1 MEMSP
6 VRVRD
11 NKRRFYG
18 AQSADERKLRRKTA
32 STGKSSKK
40 DYTKDKS
47 NTGSNKSGGDD
58 KTSSLQDENSYPINS
73 KSSAK
78 KLAELSS
85 DEDLLNES
93 DLEEEFDLL
102 NDNDNG
108 GDVFDP
114 NNCTDGSNNNNK
126 SDDEEEIEEAIVAAT
141 AVESDDEVVSPVKR
155 LFVSNTKKRRIIEED
170 HDESEEEEDATVQLE
185 GEESGEDLMVEVVE
199 GVVTE
204 TNGGKSGSSKR
215 GEKNRVD
222 SSKKSTKKVPPS
234 KEAKKHRV
242 SESSDGEGE
251 PPIKKVKPKP
261 TTKKEPNSNKST
273 VKKFNV
279 SSKKTPISTGGGAS
293 SKEIKKKLAHL
304 VGKATNKSLYVQK
317 KLAKAA
323 AATLAAAG
331 EEEDSHASDLDD
343 ASVDERYAV
352 GGGGAKGGGSNWED
366 TSSKTKDSRSRKKL
380 VAMSRSSTSSTNKK
394 REKNS
399 FEFDEVT
406 VAQDDEDMHSS
417 DDEKSGDEESE
428 YHPTQADDL
437 IVGVGVVS
445 RPRRFSSRN
454 QQKENVADDVVVM
467 TEMKTSGKR
476 GGGRR
481 TKKKKKEEEVV
492 VQSEDEDIDVEPSKQ
507 KSTRTSHRVKKTA
520 EKELMTEDEDIE
532 EESVHKQKK
541 KRSTT
546 SRRGKKRAV
555 ENELMSEDEAS
566 DVERRTFRRVKKTA
580 GKELTSND
588 EDVVEAPRRKRFI
601 PKGEATKSQST
612 KTKKQPEQPLLSDS
626 GEPTD
631 NEAVA
636 IKGSKKK
643 KLAKNLQLENE
654 ESDVEPPKKK
664 SPRDSAVFMKIAS
677 KRVSGRQGKK
687 LTDGVLSEVDEHVAV
702 PPSEK
707 AGRCKR
713 TGSSNSKG
721 RGELSDSDGEAGVRT
736 DNGNDE
742 EEDDFWEADGGNDD
756 PFDVFEPEDDIS
768 APKEVVLEKKSGR
781 KRKKNSTSCGR
792 AGLSDIFTQR
802 DPATCSSNSNAEEEE
817 EVEAPANKTK
827 NGDKSKGVEPTG
839 ESQSE
844 SVKKQEEGNT
854 TSSGNETVD
863 ATTFVQF
870 STRHISEDPEKYRA
884 AVQSQ
889 YYQSEG
895 SSSTQ
900 SHSNSKAGLSAVISR
915 DEKET
920 RSKHTNDELL
930 GVLVILK
937 EKHEKSREIKK
948 QTNKCAAAW
957 GDSLKQETKLDGE
970 IEVLLAKAHRLAKGR
985 WETTTIM

>member
-1 MEMSP
+1 MSP

-32 STGKSSKK
+32 STGKSGKK

-58 KTSSLQDENSYPINS
+58 KTSSLHDENSYPINS

-114 NNCTDGSNNNNK
+114 NNCTDGSSNNNK
-126 SDDEEEIEEAIVAAT
+126 SDDEDEIEEATVAAT

-170 HDESEEEEDATVQLE
+170 HDESEDEEDATVQLE

-215 GEKNRVD
+215 GEKNRVV
-222 SSKKSTKKVPPS
+222 SSKKSTRKVAPS
-234 KEAKKHRV
+234 KEAKKRRV

-399 FEFDEVT
+399 FEFDEDT

-445 RPRRFSSRN
+445 RPRRFLSRN

-481 TKKKKKEEEVV
+481 TKKKKEEEVV

-520 EKELMTEDEDIE
+520 EKELMSEDEDIE

-612 KTKKQPEQPLLSDS
+612 QTKKQPEQPLLSDS

-631 NEAVA
+631 NKAVA
-636 IKGSKKK
+636 IKASKKK

-870 STRHISEDPEKYRA
+870 STRYISEDLEKYRA